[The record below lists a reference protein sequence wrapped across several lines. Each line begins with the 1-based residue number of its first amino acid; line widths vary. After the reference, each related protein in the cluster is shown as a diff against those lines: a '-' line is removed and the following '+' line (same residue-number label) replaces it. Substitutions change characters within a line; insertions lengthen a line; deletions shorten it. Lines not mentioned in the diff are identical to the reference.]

1 MCLLCFASHLVPKQ
15 LNVSLTNELHAALK
29 EFHLSVTAE
38 DLKGDAPTLKE
49 FLAAILESQLIKCS
63 LACTAARDA
72 VVKRFPEIN
81 TQMQK
86 PCYGWCCCTCA
97 HWYLCHQNL
106 YEGDWEIKDSLGNKA
121 RIFPRGTIAELT
133 QAVNG
138 KSTA

>member
-1 MCLLCFASHLVPKQ
+1 MPKQ

-29 EFHLSVTAE
+29 EFHFSVTAE

-49 FLAAILESQLIKCS
+49 FLAALLESQLIKSS

-72 VVKRFPEIN
+72 VVRRFREIN

-86 PCYGWCCCTCA
+86 PCYGWPCATCA
-97 HWYLCHQNL
+97 HWYLCHQSL
-106 YEGDWEIKDSLGNKA
+106 YEGEWEIKDSLGEKA
-121 RIFPRGTIAELT
+121 RILPRGTIAELS

-138 KSTA
+138 NSTA